1 MDLQAAQMAS
11 GRGLSLA
18 KAFAIACFLA
28 ACGLL
33 VGSLLYPDV
42 KRSGALAS
50 SQLVAIEV
58 TAPST

>member
-11 GRGLSLA
+11 GRGISFA

-42 KRSGALAS
+42 KASGASAS
-50 SQLVAIEV
+50 LRLVAIEGSARSV
-58 TAPST
+58 

>member
-1 MDLQAAQMAS
+1 MAS
-11 GRGLSLA
+11 GRGVSLA

-50 SQLVAIEV
+50 SRLVTIEV
-58 TAPST
+58 AAPST